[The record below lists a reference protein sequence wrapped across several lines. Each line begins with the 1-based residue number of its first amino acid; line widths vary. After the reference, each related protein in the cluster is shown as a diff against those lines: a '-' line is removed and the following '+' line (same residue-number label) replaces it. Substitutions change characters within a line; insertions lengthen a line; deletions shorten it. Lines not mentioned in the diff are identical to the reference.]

1 MREEFHAALVE
12 QEKRYGLEGYVKND
26 ELVVLDEMQPFFY
39 RENNPPMFP
48 KEQDED
54 FVSLEEE
61 FARAI
66 AKEEVV
72 KLSELDVPYFTKS
85 GTLSEEK
92 LKK

>member
-1 MREEFHAALVE
+1 
-12 QEKRYGLEGYVKND
+12 
-26 ELVVLDEMQPFFY
+26 
-39 RENNPPMFP
+39 MFP

-61 FARAI
+61 VRRAI

-85 GTLSEEK
+85 GTLSEKK

>member
-1 MREEFHAALVE
+1 MMSWSCWMKCSRFSTVRIIRRL
-12 QEKRYGLEGYVKND
+12 
-26 ELVVLDEMQPFFY
+26 
-39 RENNPPMFP
+39 FP

-61 FARAI
+61 VARAI